1 MLVILGIWFFAFQC
15 TLGDLYTNLE
25 EKIGT
30 LEKKLELLSD
40 VVFRLSSENDELK
53 ARMKALE
60 ESGTNTHRLENC
72 KCETLQYNV
81 EKQSVL
87 SSSNASNG
95 IEEKKNGSNQH
106 EDKSLNSKR
115 IGNVNISLTLNFDN
129 SDI

>member
-15 TLGDLYTNLE
+15 TLGDLNTNFE

-60 ESGTNTHRLENC
+60 ESGTNTNRLENC
-72 KCETLQYNV
+72 KCETLQYTV
-81 EKQSVL
+81 EKQSAL
-87 SSSNASNG
+87 SSSNATNRK
-95 IEEKKNGSNQH
+95 EEKKKGSYQN

-115 IGNVNISLTLNFDN
+115 IGNVDIFLIQFDFK
-129 SDI
+129 S

>member
-15 TLGDLYTNLE
+15 TLGDLNTNLE

-60 ESGTNTHRLENC
+60 ESGTNTNRLENC
-72 KCETLQYNV
+72 KRETLQYTV
-81 EKQSVL
+81 EKQSAL
-87 SSSNASNG
+87 SSSNATNRK
-95 IEEKKNGSNQH
+95 EEKKKGSNQN
-106 EDKSLNSKR
+106 EDKSLDSKR
-115 IGNVNISLTLNFDN
+115 IGNVDIFLIQFDFK
-129 SDI
+129 S

>member
-15 TLGDLYTNLE
+15 TLGDLNTNLE

-60 ESGTNTHRLENC
+60 ESGTNTNRLENC
-72 KCETLQYNV
+72 KCETLQYTV
-81 EKQSVL
+81 EKQSAL
-87 SSSNASNG
+87 SSSNATNRK
-95 IEEKKNGSNQH
+95 EEKKKGSNQN

-115 IGNVNISLTLNFDN
+115 IGNVDIFLIQFDFK
-129 SDI
+129 S

>member
-1 MLVILGIWFFAFQC
+1 MMLVILGIWFFAFQC
-15 TLGDLYTNLE
+15 TLGDLNTNLE

-60 ESGTNTHRLENC
+60 ESGTNTNRLENC
-72 KCETLQYNV
+72 KCETLQYTV
-81 EKQSVL
+81 EKQSAL
-87 SSSNASNG
+87 SSSNATNRK
-95 IEEKKNGSNQH
+95 EEKKKGSNQN

-115 IGNVNISLTLNFDN
+115 IGNVDIFLIQFDFK
-129 SDI
+129 S

>member
-15 TLGDLYTNLE
+15 TLGDLNTNLE

-60 ESGTNTHRLENC
+60 ESGTNTNRLENC
-72 KCETLQYNV
+72 KRETLQYTV
-81 EKQSVL
+81 EKQSAL
-87 SSSNASNG
+87 SSSNATNRK
-95 IEEKKNGSNQH
+95 EEKKKGSNQN

-115 IGNVNISLTLNFDN
+115 IGNVDIFLIQFDFK
-129 SDI
+129 S

>member
-1 MLVILGIWFFAFQC
+1 MMLVILGIWFFAFQC
-15 TLGDLYTNLE
+15 TLGDLNTNFE

-60 ESGTNTHRLENC
+60 ESGTNTNRLENC
-72 KCETLQYNV
+72 KCETLQYTV
-81 EKQSVL
+81 EKQSAL
-87 SSSNASNG
+87 SSSNATNRK
-95 IEEKKNGSNQH
+95 EEKKKGSYQN

-115 IGNVNISLTLNFDN
+115 IGNVDIFLIQFDFK
-129 SDI
+129 S

>member
-1 MLVILGIWFFAFQC
+1 MMLVILGIWFFAFQC
-15 TLGDLYTNLE
+15 TLGDLNTNFE

-60 ESGTNTHRLENC
+60 ESGTNTNRLENC
-72 KCETLQYNV
+72 KCETLQYTV
-81 EKQSVL
+81 EKQSAL
-87 SSSNASNG
+87 SSSNATNRK
-95 IEEKKNGSNQH
+95 EEKKKGSNQN

-115 IGNVNISLTLNFDN
+115 IGNVDIFLIQFDFK
-129 SDI
+129 S

>member
-15 TLGDLYTNLE
+15 TLGDLNTNFE

-60 ESGTNTHRLENC
+60 ESGTNTNRLENC
-72 KCETLQYNV
+72 KCETLQYTV
-81 EKQSVL
+81 EKQSAL
-87 SSSNASNG
+87 SSSNATNRK
-95 IEEKKNGSNQH
+95 EEKKKGSNQN

-115 IGNVNISLTLNFDN
+115 IGNVDIFLIQFDFK
-129 SDI
+129 S

>member
-1 MLVILGIWFFAFQC
+1 MMLVILGIWFFAFQC
-15 TLGDLYTNLE
+15 TLGDLITNLE

-60 ESGTNTHRLENC
+60 ESGTNTNRLENC
-72 KCETLQYNV
+72 KCETLQYTV
-81 EKQSVL
+81 EKQSAL
-87 SSSNASNG
+87 SSSNATNRK
-95 IEEKKNGSNQH
+95 EEKKKGSNQN

-115 IGNVNISLTLNFDN
+115 IGNVDIFLIQFDFK
-129 SDI
+129 S

>member
-1 MLVILGIWFFAFQC
+1 MLVILSIWFFAFQC
-15 TLGDLYTNLE
+15 TLGDLNTNLE

-60 ESGTNTHRLENC
+60 ESGTNANRLEIC
-72 KCETLQYNV
+72 KCETLKYNV

-87 SSSNASNG
+87 SSSNATNG
-95 IEEKKNGSNQH
+95 KEEKK
-106 EDKSLNSKR
+106 KR
-115 IGNVNISLTLNFDN
+115 IQQTRGYIYQ
-129 SDI
+129 

>member
-1 MLVILGIWFFAFQC
+1 MMLVILGIWFFAFQC
-15 TLGDLYTNLE
+15 TLGDLNTNFE

-60 ESGTNTHRLENC
+60 ESGTNTNRLENC
-72 KCETLQYNV
+72 KCETLQYTV
-81 EKQSVL
+81 EKQSAL
-87 SSSNASNG
+87 SSSNATNRK
-95 IEEKKNGSNQH
+95 EEKKKGSNQN

-115 IGNVNISLTLNFDN
+115 IGNIDIFLIQFDFK
-129 SDI
+129 S

>member
-1 MLVILGIWFFAFQC
+1 MLVILGIRFFAFQC
-15 TLGDLYTNLE
+15 TLGDLNTNLE

-60 ESGTNTHRLENC
+60 ESGTNTNRLENC
-72 KCETLQYNV
+72 KCETLQYTV
-81 EKQSVL
+81 EKQSAL
-87 SSSNASNG
+87 SSSNATNRK
-95 IEEKKNGSNQH
+95 EEKKKGSNQN

-115 IGNVNISLTLNFDN
+115 IGNVDIFLIQFDFK
-129 SDI
+129 S

>member
-1 MLVILGIWFFAFQC
+1 MMLVILGIWFFAFQC
-15 TLGDLYTNLE
+15 TLGDLNTNLE

-60 ESGTNTHRLENC
+60 ESGTNTNRLENC
-72 KCETLQYNV
+72 KCETLQYTV
-81 EKQSVL
+81 EKQSAL
-87 SSSNASNG
+87 SSSNATNRK
-95 IEEKKNGSNQH
+95 EEKKKRSDQN

-115 IGNVNISLTLNFDN
+115 IGNVDIFLIQFDFK
-129 SDI
+129 S